1 MTIRERLT
9 KRVHSAQDKVSDQKR
24 YIERYSNSSWW
35 TNSDRKKEAQ
45 KLEKYEAELAQAK
58 AELEALP
65 KLEDV
70 PAIKAYLDDYAK
82 KMIAWI
88 ERCHEEYPK
97 KKQEWEDMSKAFAKE
112 HPEYVSWGTDLTFRG
127 SDIFRREHFIEYE
140 ELENLRMGD
149 RFYENRID
157 IIARDVEIKYI
168 NLVEKVKEITG
179 RITDASFIRVNEK
192 GSLDGYIEGE
202 NGRARVNTFEAGG
215 WNIQRFHYRT
225 KVTKIG
231 G

>member
-9 KRVHSAQDKVSDQKR
+9 KRVHQAKDKVADQKR
-24 YIERYSNSSWW
+24 YIENYGNSSWW
-35 TNSDRKKEAQ
+35 TNSDRRKESQ
-45 KLEKYEAELAQAK
+45 KLERYESELTKAK

-70 PAIKAYLDDYAK
+70 PAIKAYLDEYAK
-82 KMIAWI
+82 RTLAWI

-97 KKQEWEDMSKAFAKE
+97 KKQEWEDKSEAFAKE
-112 HPEYVSWGTDLTFRG
+112 HPEYVSWGTDLTFKG

-149 RFYENRID
+149 RFYPDRFD
-157 IIARDVEIKYI
+157 TIARDVEIKYI

-192 GSLDGYIEGE
+192 GSLDGYIVGEEGK
-202 NGRARVNTFEAGG
+202 AKVNTFEAGG

-225 KVTKIG
+225 KVTRLK
-231 G
+231 